1 MVTPSRL
8 RLARH
13 RRALTLT
20 TLSRVSGVPL
30 RTLSAYENAHH
41 SPPWPTVLKL
51 AAALDVRPEFLA
63 ADDVDLLEPDV
74 VSFRK
79 LSRTT
84 AGRRDAALAAG
95 RIAIEIADWIEARF
109 RLPVPD
115 LPTLE
120 KHEPETAAEIVRR
133 RWGLGERPVAN
144 VVHLLEAHGVRVFSL
159 ADDCREVDAFSLIRD
174 DRPFAFLNSDRSAER
189 QRFDAAHELGHLLLH
204 AGAPRVHGRDRE
216 AEANRFAAAFLM
228 PRRAVLAQGLR
239 EATLD
244 RVLAAKRH
252 WTVSAMAMTH
262 RLNEL
267 HLLSD
272 WNYRTTCVAL
282 ARDGYRSA
290 EPGGARPEV
299 SQVAAKV
306 LASLRARGGVG
317 ELADHLGLDPAE
329 LSRHLFRLLPTA
341 VAGGAGGTT
350 PPRGRLQLV

>member
-1 MVTPSRL
+1 MLTPSRL

-20 TLSRVSGVPL
+20 TLSRVSGIPL

-41 SPPWPTVLKL
+41 APPPATVARL
-51 AAALDVRPEFLA
+51 AAALDVRPEFLT

-109 RLPVPD
+109 RLPPPD

-120 KHEPETAAEIVRR
+120 KHQPETAAEIVRR

-174 DRPFAFLNSDRSAER
+174 DRPFAFLNTDRSAER
-189 QRFDAAHELGHLLLH
+189 QRFDTAHELGHLLLH

-228 PRRAVLAQGLR
+228 PRRAVIAQGLR

-252 WTVSAMAMTH
+252 WTVSALAMTH
-262 RLNEL
+262 RLHEL

-306 LASLRARGGVG
+306 LACLRTRGGVG

-329 LSRHLFRLLPTA
+329 LGRHLFRLVPTA
-341 VAGGAGGTT
+341 VAGGAETT

>member
-1 MVTPSRL
+1 M
-8 RLARH
+8 
-13 RRALTLT
+13 TLS

-41 SPPWPTVLKL
+41 SPSWPTVVKL

-63 ADDVDLLEPDV
+63 ADDVDLLQPDV

-109 RLPVPD
+109 RLPAPD

-174 DRPFAFLNSDRSAER
+174 DRPLVFLNTDRSAER

-204 AGAPRVHGRDRE
+204 AGAARVHGRDRE
-216 AEANRFAAAFLM
+216 VEANRFAAAFLM

-239 EATLD
+239 EAMLD

-262 RLNEL
+262 RLHEL
-267 HLLSD
+267 GLLSD

-282 ARDGYRSA
+282 ARDGYRST
-290 EPGGARPEV
+290 EPGGVRPEV

-306 LASLRARGGVG
+306 LASLRERDGVG
-317 ELADHLGLDPAE
+317 EFAGDLGVSVEE
-329 LSRHLFRLLPTA
+329 LSRHLFRLVPTA
-341 VAGGAGGTT
+341 VECGAEQPT
-350 PPRGRLQLV
+350 PPRGRLQLVR

>member
-1 MVTPSRL
+1 VTPSRL

-13 RRALTLT
+13 RRAMTLT
-20 TLSRVSGVPL
+20 ALSRASGVPL

-41 SPPWPTVLKL
+41 CPPDATVLKL
-51 AAALDVRPEFLA
+51 AIALDVTPAFLA
-63 ADDVDLLEPDV
+63 GDDVDLLEPDV

-95 RIAIEIADWIEARF
+95 RIAIEIADWVEDRF
-109 RLPVPD
+109 RLPAPD

-120 KHEPETAAEIVRR
+120 KHAPETAAEMVRQ
-133 RWGLGERPVAN
+133 RWGLGERPVPNA
-144 VVHLLEAHGVRVFSL
+144 VHLLEAHGVRVFSL

-174 DRPFAFLNSDRSAER
+174 DRPFVFLNTDRSAER

-204 AGAPRVHGRDRE
+204 SGAARVHGRDRE

-228 PRRAVLAQGLR
+228 PRRAVVAQGLR
-239 EATLD
+239 EAT
-244 RVLAAKRH
+244 VEAILAAKQH
-252 WTVSAMAMTH
+252 WVVSAMALTH
-262 RLNEL
+262 RLHEL

-282 ARDGYRSA
+282 SREGYRTA

-299 SQVAAKV
+299 SQVLTKV
-306 LASLRARGGVG
+306 LAALRQRDGVQQ
-317 ELADHLGLDPAE
+317 LADHLGLSVDE
-329 LSRHLFRLLPTA
+329 LNRHLFRLVPTA
-341 VAGGAGGTT
+341 LAGGAETS
-350 PPRGRLQLV
+350 PGRASLRLVDS

>member
-1 MVTPSRL
+1 MTPSRL

-13 RRALTLT
+13 RRGMTLT
-20 TLSRVSGVPL
+20 ALARASGVPL

-41 SPPWPTVLKL
+41 TPPRPTVEKL
-51 AAALDVRPEFLA
+51 ATALGVRPDFLTG
-63 ADDVDLLEPDV
+63 DDVDLLDPDV

-95 RIAIEIADWIEARF
+95 RIAIEIADWVEARF
-109 RLPVPD
+109 RLPAPD

-120 KHEPETAAEIVRR
+120 KHAPETAAEIVRR
-133 RWGLGERPVAN
+133 RWGLGERPVPNA
-144 VVHLLEAHGVRVFSL
+144 VHLLEAHGVRVFSL

-174 DRPFAFLNSDRSAER
+174 DRPFVFLNTDRSAER
-189 QRFDAAHELGHLLLH
+189 QRFDGAHELGHLLLH
-204 AGAPRVHGRDRE
+204 GGAARVHGRDRE

-262 RLNEL
+262 RLHEL
-267 HLLSD
+267 RLLSD
-272 WNYRTTCVAL
+272 WSYRTTCVAL
-282 ARDGYRSA
+282 ARDGYRGG

-306 LASLRARGGVG
+306 LASLRPRGGVG
-317 ELADHLGLDPAE
+317 ELCDHLGLGPDE
-329 LSRHLFRLLPTA
+329 LSRHLFRLVPTA
-341 VAGGAGGTT
+341 VPGGAARP
-350 PPRGRLQLV
+350 PPRGRLQLVP

>member
-1 MVTPSRL
+1 MS
-8 RLARH
+8 LA
-13 RRALTLT
+13 

-41 SPPWPTVLKL
+41 TPPWPTIQKL
-51 AAALDVRPEFLA
+51 AAALDVRPAFLA
-63 ADDVDLLEPDV
+63 ADDVDLLQPDV

-95 RIAIEIADWIEARF
+95 RIAIEIADWMEARF
-109 RLPVPD
+109 RLPAPD

-120 KHEPETAAEIVRR
+120 KHEPETAAEIVRL

-174 DRPFAFLNSDRSAER
+174 DRPFVFLNTDRSAER

-204 AGAPRVHGRDRE
+204 PGAPRAHGRDRE
-216 AEANRFAAAFLM
+216 ADANRFAAAFLM

-244 RVLAAKRH
+244 RVLAARRH

-262 RLNEL
+262 RLHEL

-272 WNYRTTCVAL
+272 WNYRTACVAL

-299 SQVAAKV
+299 SQVATKV
-306 LASLRARGGVG
+306 LASLRARGRVG
-317 ELADHLGLDPAE
+317 ELADDLGLGTGE

-341 VAGGAGGTT
+341 VPGGAEGST
-350 PPRGRLQLV
+350 PPRGRLQPVQL

>member
-1 MVTPSRL
+1 MTPSRL

-13 RRALTLT
+13 RRAMTLT
-20 TLSRVSGVPL
+20 ALARASGVPL

-41 SPPWPTVLKL
+41 APPPVTVRRL
-51 AAALDVRPEFLA
+51 AAALDVTPAFLT
-63 ADDVDLLEPDV
+63 ADDIDLIEPDV

-95 RIAIEIADWIEARF
+95 RIAIEIADWMQERF
-109 RLPVPD
+109 RLPAPD

-120 KHEPETAAEIVRR
+120 KHAPETAAEIVRQ
-133 RWGLGERPVAN
+133 RWGLGEHPVPNA
-144 VVHLLEAHGVRVFSL
+144 VHLLEAHGVRVFSL

-174 DRPFAFLNSDRSAER
+174 DRPFVFLNTDRSAER

-204 AGAPRVHGRDRE
+204 SGAARVHGRDRE

-239 EATLD
+239 EATVEQIL
-244 RVLAAKRH
+244 VAKRR
-252 WTVSAMAMTH
+252 WVVSAMAMTH
-262 RLNEL
+262 RLHEL

-272 WNYRTTCVAL
+272 WNYRTACVAL
-282 ARDGYRSA
+282 SRDGYRTA

-299 SQVAAKV
+299 SQLLAKV
-306 LASLRARGGVG
+306 LAGIDTA
-317 ELADHLGLDPAE
+317 ELAGHLGVSLDE
-329 LSRHLFRLLPTA
+329 LTRHLFRLVPVA
-341 VAGGAGGTT
+341 VAGGAETT
-350 PPRGRLQLV
+350 PRRAVLRAVP

>member
-1 MVTPSRL
+1 MTPSRL

-13 RRALTLT
+13 RRGMTLT
-20 TLSRVSGVPL
+20 ALARASGVPL

-41 SPPWPTVLKL
+41 SPPAATVARL
-51 AAALDVRPEFLA
+51 AAALDVSPAFLA
-63 ADDVDLLEPDV
+63 ADDVDLIEPDV

-95 RIAIEIADWIEARF
+95 RIAIEIADWVEARF
-109 RLPVPD
+109 RLPEPD

-120 KHEPETAAEIVRR
+120 KHAPETAAEIVRQ
-133 RWGLGERPVAN
+133 RWELGERPVPNA
-144 VVHLLEAHGVRVFSL
+144 VHLLEAHGVRVFSL

-174 DRPFAFLNSDRSAER
+174 DRPFVFLNTDRSAER

-204 AGAPRVHGRDRE
+204 SGAARVHGRDRE

-228 PRRAVLAQGLR
+228 PRRAVVAQGLR
-239 EATLD
+239 EATVEAILTA
-244 RVLAAKRH
+244 RRH
-252 WTVSAMAMTH
+252 WVVSAMALTH
-262 RLNEL
+262 RLHEL

-282 ARDGYRSA
+282 SRDGYRTA

-299 SQVAAKV
+299 SQVLTKV
-306 LASLRARGGVG
+306 LAALRDRGGVG
-317 ELADHLGLDPAE
+317 ELAGHLGLSADE
-329 LSRHLFRLLPTA
+329 LSRHLFRLVPAALD
-341 VAGGAGGTT
+341 GGAEAS
-350 PPRGRLQLV
+350 PRRATLHLVP